1 MSVLGIIATELNS
14 IGVPYEFMRWTS
26 AVEYPYFIG
35 EFTETP
41 TMREDGYREGTLMVT
56 GTTTGS
62 WMDLEQYRAK
72 IEKHFPSIFGLRL
85 ATDDGAVVIHYG
97 HSFPVDTGEADLKRI
112 QINLDVREW
121 RNAI

>member
-85 ATDDGAVVIHYG
+85 TTDDGVVVIHYG

-121 RNAI
+121 RNTQ